1 MQKTVRWLLAF
12 LILLKIAVP
21 AACALDAQSGQ
32 TSPGEQQAQ
41 ELIDQ
46 APLTLEQFVSDPFG
60 SLQAVLGDAVFAA
73 LREEAGEYARLFTF
87 LLLGGVLMLCIPAAR
102 DMPLLELIC
111 TAGAFLLAASPVLG
125 LITEFCGRVT
135 GWKNYLASFVPV
147 FAAVM
152 VSGGQSASAA
162 VYSGFFLSIIT
173 LLAQGIEQLALPL
186 MQCFLALS
194 AAGVLSGSE
203 EAGTVCE
210 FVGQAMQKTVKLAAG
225 AFTAIMSLQRLFSA
239 SVDNAALRVGKT
251 LGSTVPVIGQT
262 LTAASEAILSAVAV
276 LKVGLGFAAIAVI
289 GAEFVP
295 LYLRILLHLL
305 FLHLCVLLSA
315 LFGLAGCARLFR
327 CMAAALEAV
336 SALAVLFFSMVIVA
350 TALMLS
356 FGNGG

>member
-1 MQKTVRWLLAF
+1 MRWAF
-12 LILLKIAVP
+12 AILLLMETVVP

-32 TSPGEQQAQ
+32 TDPAEQQVQ
-41 ELIDQ
+41 ELIEQ
-46 APLTLEQFVSDPFG
+46 APLTLEQFVSDPLG
-60 SLQAVLGDAVFAA
+60 ALQAVLGDAVFSA
-73 LREEAGEYARLFTF
+73 LRQEAGEYARLFTF

-102 DMPLLELIC
+102 DTPLLELIC

-125 LITEFCGRVT
+125 LVTEFCGRVS
-135 GWKNYLASFVPV
+135 GWKNYLLSFIPV
-147 FAAVM
+147 FSAVM
-152 VSGGQSASAA
+152 ISGGQPTSAA
-162 VYSGFFLSIIT
+162 VYSGFFLSAMT
-173 LLAQGIEQLALPL
+173 LLAEGIEQFALPL

-210 FVGQAMQKTVKLAAG
+210 FAGRAMQKAVKLAAG
-225 AFTAIMSLQRLFSA
+225 AFTAIMGLQRIFGA

-262 LTAASEAILSAVAV
+262 LTAASEAILSAAAV
-276 LKVGLGFAAIAVI
+276 LKAGLGFAAVAVI
-289 GAEFVP
+289 GVEFVP

-305 FLHLCVLLSA
+305 FLHLCVLLAA
-315 LFGLAGCARLFR
+315 LFGLGGCARLFR
-327 CMAAALEAV
+327 CMAAALETV
-336 SALAVLFFSMVIVA
+336 GALAVLFFSMVIVA

>member
-1 MQKTVRWLLAF
+1 MRWAF
-12 LILLKIAVP
+12 AILLLMETVVP
-21 AACALDAQSGQ
+21 AAYALDAQSGQ
-32 TSPGEQQAQ
+32 TDPAERQAQ
-41 ELIDQ
+41 ELIEQ
-46 APLTLEQFVSDPFG
+46 APLTLEQFVSDPVG
-60 SLQAVLGDAVFAA
+60 SLWEAFGDAVFAA
-73 LREEAGEYARLFTF
+73 LRQEAGEYARLFTF

-125 LITEFCGRVT
+125 LVTEFCGRVL
-135 GWKNYLASFVPV
+135 GWKNYLLSFIPV
-147 FAAVM
+147 FSAVM
-152 VSGGQSASAA
+152 ISGGQPTSAS
-162 VYSGFFLSIIT
+162 VYSGFFLSVMT
-173 LLAQGIEQLALPL
+173 LLAEGIDQFALPL

-194 AAGVLSGSE
+194 AAGALSGSE

-210 FVGQAMQKTVKLAAG
+210 FAGRAMQKAVKLAAG
-225 AFTAIMSLQRLFSA
+225 AFTAIMGLQRIFGA

-262 LTAASEAILSAVAV
+262 LTAASEAILSAAAV
-276 LKVGLGFAAIAVI
+276 LKAGLGFAAVAVI

-315 LFGLAGCARLFR
+315 LFGLGGCVRLFR
-327 CMAAALEAV
+327 CMAAALETV
-336 SALAVLFFSMVIVA
+336 GALAVLFFSMVIVA